1 MTHHVDAATP
11 TGRRGRLA
19 PTTFKRL
26 SRPGTAVAVLAVIG
40 LTLAACGS
48 STPTAA
54 TTTSPPSTGTGTGTG
69 SSTTA
74 ASATATVKS
83 ASTNKGTVLENSSGM
98 PLYTLAAGTS
108 CTGACAQAWPPLTV
122 PAGTTPK
129 AGPGVTGT
137 LATTMSGGAL
147 EVTYNGK
154 ALYTFLSD
162 SAGQVTGDGVAG
174 FSVAK
179 VAAASGSGVPANN
192 TPGTTKAPATTKATT
207 TTAGGGYHY

>member
-1 MTHHVDAATP
+1 MTHHADATTASR
-11 TGRRGRLA
+11 RRGRLA
-19 PTTFKRL
+19 PTAVKRL
-26 SRPGTAVAVLAVIG
+26 ARPGTAVMALAVIG

-54 TTTSPPSTGTGTGTG
+54 TTTSPPSAGTGTGTGTG
-69 SSTTA
+69 STTA

-147 EVTYNGK
+147 QVTYNGK

-179 VAAASGSGVPANN
+179 VAAASGSGVSSN
-192 TPGTTKAPATTKATT
+192 TAPPTTKAPS
-207 TTAGGGYHY
+207 GGGY